1 MKQYI
6 VYDGRANV
14 DPDDACIL
22 EVFPS
27 ENDDKAKEYFTRHYK
42 NTDSVLC
49 DEDNNI
55 VY

>member
-1 MKQYI
+1 MKNYI
-6 VYDGRANV
+6 VYDGRANI

-22 EVFPS
+22 EVFKS
-27 ENDDKAKEYFTRHYK
+27 NDNESAKVYFNKNYA

-49 DEDNNI
+49 DEENNI